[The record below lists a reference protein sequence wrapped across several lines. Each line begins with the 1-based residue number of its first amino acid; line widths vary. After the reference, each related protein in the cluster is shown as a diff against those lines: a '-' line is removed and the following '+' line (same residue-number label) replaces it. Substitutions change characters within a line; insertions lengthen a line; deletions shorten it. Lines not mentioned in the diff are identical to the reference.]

1 MSKNLQRP
9 AAVLWDMDGT
19 IVDTEEYWINA
30 EIKLAEAAGGIWT
43 HEDGL
48 SNVGR
53 PIPVAAAEMQKRAGL
68 TDSVEVIVQKLIDS
82 VDSQMREYGIPWRP
96 GALELL
102 KSISE
107 AGIDCAIVTMSYKQL
122 AKVVTDALPTGYIK
136 LAVTGEIV
144 SHGKPHPE
152 PYLMAARLLG
162 VAPESCIAFED
173 SLTGLLSAEAAGTK
187 AVGIPYMVPIPAEK
201 NRNRAKSLTQIGWLE
216 IHQLMIGEQVDLLD
230 D

>member
-30 EIKLAEAAGGIWT
+30 EIKLAEAAGGTWT
-43 HEDGL
+43 HKDGL
-48 SNVGR
+48 SMVGR
-53 PIPVAAAEMQKRAGL
+53 PIPVAAAEMQKRAGI
-68 TDSVEVIVQKLIDS
+68 TDSIEIIVQKLIDS

-122 AKVVTDALPTGYIK
+122 AKVVMDALPQGYIK

-187 AVGIPYMVPIPAEK
+187 AVGIPYMVPIPAET

>member
-1 MSKNLQRP
+1 
-9 AAVLWDMDGT
+9 MDGT

-30 EIKLAEAAGGIWT
+30 EMQLANAAGGIWT

-48 SNVGR
+48 SMVGR
-53 PIPVAAAEMQKRAGL
+53 PIPVAAAEMQERAGL

-82 VDSQMREYGIPWRP
+82 VDSQMREHGIPWRP

-102 KSISE
+102 KSVSE
-107 AGIDCAIVTMSYKQL
+107 AGIYSAIVTMSYKQL
-122 AKVVTDALPTGYIK
+122 AKVVMDALPPGYIK

-152 PYLMAARLLG
+152 PYLMAARLLE

-187 AVGIPYMVPIPAEK
+187 AVGIPYMVPIPAET

-230 D
+230 E